1 MSPLDSVLALVS
13 TPPAVAAPVVV
24 REKVPTA
31 AAVGDLETATAQ
43 TVAKMC
49 EYIDAGARDTV
60 VRSWAEHA
68 ANMYGGAA
76 GTPAA
81 LCWAVFW
88 LVKHAVKYAHDEPRL
103 FRLGEPGALD
113 LLIAPAVLARM
124 RKPKEDCDGFTML
137 ICALLR
143 ALLIE
148 SYIVTVAADPADPSR
163 WSHVFVM
170 AKLDDGTFVPLDASH
185 GAFPGW
191 MVPAEHIFRW
201 QAWQLNGRPADDVRM
216 PRFTGL
222 HGYTRPGSKMTR
234 RGVGDCL
241 IASQTEGICPD
252 GSPYMGTLDS
262 GGAAPTPK
270 PPTSGTNWDS
280 FLQNIISQGVGISKS
295 ILTPPA
301 YQQVSRD
308 PVTGALVSTT
318 IRNQPTAAGAF
329 TSLTGSGI
337 SPNTL
342 LIGGIA
348 VVAVLAFASM
358 KGGR

>member
-1 MSPLDSVLALVS
+1 MLAATS
-13 TPPAVAAPVVV
+13 PAVAAPVVI

-49 EYIDAGARDTV
+49 EYIDAGSRDPV
-60 VRSWAEHA
+60 VRAWATQA

-76 GTPAA
+76 QDPAA

-113 LLIAPAVLARM
+113 LLIAPAVLVRM

-137 ICALLR
+137 ICAMLR
-143 ALLIE
+143 ALLVE

-163 WSHVFVM
+163 WSHVFVL
-170 AKLDDGTFVPLDASH
+170 AKLPDGTSVPLDCSH

-201 QAWQLNGRPADDVRM
+201 QAWQLNGRPADDVKM
-216 PRFTGL
+216 PRFSGL
-222 HGYTRPGSKMTR
+222 HGYARPGSKMNR
-234 RGVGDCL
+234 RGVGDV
-241 IASQTEGICPD
+241 ACPD
-252 GSPYMGTLDS
+252 GTSQPTLTDCLNAGS
-262 GGAAPTPK
+262 FPATTPTAPAP
-270 PPTSGTNWDS
+270 SYNWDATIAGLLS
-280 FLQNIISQGVGISKS
+280 SGVGIAKS
-295 ILTPPA
+295 VLTPPT
-301 YQQVSRD
+301 YQQTYN
-308 PVTGALVSTT
+308 PATGQSSTT
-318 IRNQPTAAGAF
+318 IYGTSAVGSAASPLG
-329 TSLTGSGI
+329 LGI
-337 SPNTL
+337 SPNVL
-342 LIGGIA
+342 LVGGGLL
-348 VVAVLAFASM
+348 VALLLFSSM